1 MLDEAEA
8 VAVAAQFGVAYDQV
22 RRDHFLSHLLAAL
35 AAMPDVTERLIFFGG
50 TALARTHLVNGRL
63 SEDVDLL
70 ACTDRRDLA
79 VDVER
84 NLDRLLRREFGTLR
98 WDPSL
103 ATVRGNGPAV
113 VHTDD
118 GLGIR
123 VQLLTARDYPDWP
136 TEVRDIE
143 QRYSDVPA
151 ARLRVLSRAA
161 FVAAKTAAW
170 AERATPRDLY
180 DLWALAKS
188 GAVNGEALQAYVV
201 HGPTSRPPGE
211 WMFQRPPNEDRWRTE
226 LAAQT
231 TLDVTA
237 REALDVV
244 RQAWAA
250 ATGS

>member
-1 MLDEAEA
+1 VLEEAEA

-35 AAMPDVTERLIFFGG
+35 AAMPDVTERVVFFGG
-50 TALARTHLVNGRL
+50 TALARTHLLNGRL

-79 VDVER
+79 VDIER
-84 NLDRLLRREFGTLR
+84 SIDRRLRRKFGALR
-98 WDPSL
+98 WNPSL
-103 ATVRGNGPAV
+103 ATVRGNDQAV
-113 VHTDD
+113 VYADD
-118 GLGIR
+118 GLSIR
-123 VQLLTARDYPDWP
+123 VQLLSARDYPEWP

-143 QRYSDVPA
+143 QRYSDAAP
-151 ARLRVLSRAA
+151 ARLRVLTRAA

-170 AERATPRDLY
+170 GERAAPRDLY
-180 DLWALAKS
+180 DLWALATS
-188 GAVNGEALQAYVV
+188 GAVDDEALQDYVV

-211 WMFQRPPNEDRWRTE
+211 WMFKRPPSEDRWHIE

-237 REALDVV
+237 RVALDVV

-250 ATGS
+250 AGS

>member
-22 RRDHFLSHLLAAL
+22 RGDRFLSHLLAAL
-35 AAMPDVTERLIFFGG
+35 AAMPDAAERLVFFGG
-50 TALARTHLVNGRL
+50 TALARTHLVSGRL

-70 ACTDRRDLA
+70 ARTDRRDLEGEI
-79 VDVER
+79 ER
-84 NLDRLLRREFGTLR
+84 SLDRRLRREFGALR

-103 ATVRGNGPAV
+103 ATARGNDAAV

-118 GLGIR
+118 GPGIR
-123 VQLLTARDYPDWP
+123 VQLLSARDYPDWP

-143 QRYSDVPA
+143 QRYSDAPA
-151 ARLRVLSRAA
+151 ARLRVLTRAA

-170 AERATPRDLY
+170 AERAAPRDLY
-180 DLWALAKS
+180 DLWALAEL
-188 GAVNGEALQAYVV
+188 GAVDHEALRLFVR
-201 HGPTSRPPGE
+201 HGPTSSLPGE
-211 WMFQRPPNEDRWRTE
+211 WMFRRQPSEDQWRIE

-231 TLDVTA
+231 TLAVTA

-244 RQAWAA
+244 RQAWDAA
-250 ATGS
+250 IVP